1 MTTGWKSP
9 SKAGCLLSPKD
20 ARICV
25 LGLGYV
31 GLPLAVAF
39 GGAFDTLGYDLDAGR
54 IEELKRGHDRT
65 LEGDA
70 EDLSGSARLRLS
82 ADPADLAD
90 RNVYVVTVPTPI

>member
-1 MTTGWKSP
+1 MTWKDD
-9 SKAGCLLSPKD
+9 ALALSIDD

-39 GGAFDTLGYDLDAGR
+39 GQKFDTVGYDLDSGR

-65 LEGDA
+65 LEL
-70 EDLSGSARLRLS
+70 DLEELQAARRLILTD
-82 ADPADLAD
+82 DPS
-90 RNVYVVTVPTPI
+90 